1 MAKEEEKLA
10 GKKKKRKKTTKK
22 KLVLKDNQIPTEVH
36 KNSAH
41 IRDLKDIKELIIQ
54 VNPHYKPHTVYNQ
67 LSLGDARGSRHEQG
81 KHRVNR
87 ELVLFTES
95 FFLNNLEFI
104 EDVLRIR
111 RRTS

>member
-87 ELVLFTES
+87 ELRSGSQKSLLNQHFS
-95 FFLNNLEFI
+95 FI
-104 EDVLRIR
+104 
-111 RRTS
+111 T